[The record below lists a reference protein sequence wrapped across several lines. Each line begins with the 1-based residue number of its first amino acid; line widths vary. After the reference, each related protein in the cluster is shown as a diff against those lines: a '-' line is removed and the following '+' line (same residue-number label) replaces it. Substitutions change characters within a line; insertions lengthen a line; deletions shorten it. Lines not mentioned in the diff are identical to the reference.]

1 MHIAGLD
8 SEPNTVYIVVL
19 LCVDVFVEV
28 QVPEEISNFGSP
40 KAGSIP
46 NGC

>member
-8 SEPNTVYIVVL
+8 SEPNAIYIVVH
-19 LCVDVFVEV
+19 LCVNVFMEV
-28 QVPEEISNFGSP
+28 QVPEEISDFGPP